1 MFLDQNAESTT
12 SSPRDLVTSQMT
24 LNNPSAATFDSK
36 NGMCSTGILQNFLNK
51 REYIPT
57 QSRND

>member
-36 NGMCSTGILQNFLNK
+36 NGMCSTGILKIF
-51 REYIPT
+51 
-57 QSRND
+57 